1 MCAKM
6 GRMSGKT
13 ITKNKKAFF
22 NFHILDTYEAGI
34 VLQGSEIKSI
44 RNHQISIDQA
54 YVYVDGEEAW
64 LVDSYIHPYEQAS
77 VYNHDPHRRRKLL
90 LHKKEILELWDK
102 VRIKGHTIVPLRV
115 YLSQG
120 KAKVEIAV
128 ARGKKLHD
136 KRKDIAERE
145 AQRQTE
151 RDLKRIGY

>member
-1 MCAKM
+1 MCVKI

-13 ITKNKKAFF
+13 IAKNKKAYF
-22 NFHILDTYEAGI
+22 NFHILDTYEAGL

-44 RNHQISIDQA
+44 RNHQVSIDQA
-54 YVYVDGEEAW
+54 YVHIDGEEAW

-77 VYNHDPHRRRKLL
+77 LYNHNPRRRRKLL

-102 VRIKGHTIVPLRV
+102 VRIKGHTIIPLQV

-128 ARGKKLHD
+128 ARGKKLRD
-136 KRKDIAERE
+136 KRKDIAERD
-145 AQRQTE
+145 AQRQAE
-151 RDLKRIGY
+151 RDLKGIGY

>member
-1 MCAKM
+1 
-6 GRMSGKT
+6 MSGKT
-13 ITKNKKAFF
+13 ISKNKKAYF

-77 VYNHDPHRRRKLL
+77 MFNHDPKRRRKLL
-90 LHKKEILELWDK
+90 LHKKEILDLWDK
-102 VRIKGHTIVPLRV
+102 VRIKGHTIVPLRIF
-115 YLSQG
+115 LSRG

-128 ARGKKLHD
+128 AKGKKLHD
-136 KRKDIAERE
+136 KRKVIAEKDAQRQAERE
-145 AQRQTE
+145 
-151 RDLKRIGY
+151 LKRIGY